1 MNKIKNM
8 PFVTYGLLIIMVL
21 IFLVMSLTGGTT
33 DPTNL
38 VRFGAK
44 FNPLIQMGQYWRLI
58 TPIFIHMG
66 LMHILMNGITLYF
79 VGRIVEGVFGHWRFL
94 VLFLVS
100 GVMGNLAS
108 FAFSDSISAGS
119 STAIFGLFGSFLV
132 LNDGYPDNQYI
143 KSLSQTFLILIGLNI
158 AMDLISPGVDLA
170 GHLGGLIGGYLG
182 AYVTGFTNGVI
193 SPVKRIV
200 ALVTLIIVAVALFHF
215 GMVG

>member
-108 FAFSDSISAGS
+108 FAFSDSISAGA